1 MGFGSVIGKV
11 KDVMR
16 GRKVN
21 IGRGLTPDEVEFASY
36 KRRDYLDA
44 IKKEV
49 HNYRL
54 HDNRQMFSGSTFDH
68 KSTLVGGRKSAGM
81 MSNKKVFWR

>member
-1 MGFGSVIGKV
+1 MSFGSVIGKV

-16 GRKVN
+16 GRKVSL
-21 IGRGLTPDEVEFASY
+21 GRGLTPDEVELASY
-36 KRRDYLDA
+36 RRRDYLDD

-54 HDNRQMFSGSTFDH
+54 HDNKQMFSGSTFDH
-68 KSTLVGGRKSAGM
+68 KSTLVGRKGKVRILG
-81 MSNKKVFWR
+81 NKNVFWR